1 MQIMID
7 DKTFEVEVLKAQKNS
22 DDKCPIVILH
32 GFPDKAHSWFKIGEH
47 FQSLGHDVIIPTL
60 RGYYPSYSPEEIDLY
75 DLDFL
80 ASDIAGILQNL
91 KVEKVILIGHD
102 WGGMLAWHFTHLNPS
117 RVIKIVTISV
127 PHPILFRNAIMKN
140 PKQWLNS
147 WYIFFFK
154 FPFVAEN
161 FLARN
166 NFRNL
171 KGALRS
177 GCKERIFS
185 KEENA
190 EFVKSW
196 HSKEQLS
203 RMISWYRA
211 LKLSFNIKKYQEY
224 SGPALQ
230 IIGDSDRYFVL
241 DSFKTECP
249 LVKKLKTS
257 ELKNCGHWPHFEK
270 RHELQAI
277 LTQFTNEN

>member
-60 RGYYPSYSPEEIDLY
+60 RGYYPSYSPKEIDLY

-91 KVEKVILIGHD
+91 KVEKVIVIGHD

-117 RVIKIVTISV
+117 RIIKIVTISV

-257 ELKNCGHWPHFEK
+257 ELKNCGHWPHFE
-270 RHELQAI
+270 RTSVLLDQ
-277 LTQFTNEN
+277 LNQFIG